1 LYDVNLADCLGSAIG
16 NSFLV
21 TAGCLVSDATGSGDE
36 LRTARER
43 TGLTQREAAERIG
56 VDSITLS
63 RWERGVHRPPR
74 AAQDALRALYGGA
87 AVDDDSASR
96 NVPRGTEAGGAGG
109 AEGSP
114 RTRFLVSDLLRVVAE
129 LVELEAGAR
138 GLPVLPAD
146 PGATYIGT
154 GRKVPN
160 PNVDVGARKR
170 GSGGGAV

>member
-1 LYDVNLADCLGSAIG
+1 VN
-16 NSFLV
+16 
-21 TAGCLVSDATGSGDE
+21 DATGGGDE
-36 LRTARER
+36 LRTAREQ

-74 AAQDALRALYGGA
+74 AALDALRTLYAGA

-96 NVPRGTEAGGAGG
+96 NVPRGTAGGGAGAAG
-109 AEGSP
+109 EAP
-114 RTRFLVSDLLRVVAE
+114 RTRFLVSDLLRIVAE

-146 PGATYIGT
+146 PGAPYIGT
-154 GRKVPN
+154 GTKLPN
-160 PNVDVGARKR
+160 PNAEARRKR
-170 GSGGGAV
+170 GGINGG